1 MSALSYLLIN
11 SRHRIQDALAS
22 IEATDTEEASGF
34 AYVKLAHAY
43 RTLAMCQL
51 LLQADA
57 QAFCVNLRRSA
68 QTAHQFFTQLRLG
81 RGFNPVH
88 SCASRAFSFTD
99 ALVAGDLPTAR
110 ELGRLLPTHHDPR
123 IEYED
128 DFLLPHCMGLML
140 LAPPEREAMLV
151 AALARWRAVL
161 EGGADPYLDA
171 IHALLGRDGTA
182 FDDALERLIH
192 ARGQQFA
199 QGRRDMSIDEETQ
212 LTEGRLFMKGLALL
226 RLAEVLGLET
236 QQGYA
241 MMPSLARLPLA
252 SLPLVPHAWKN
263 PELA

>member
-1 MSALSYLLIN
+1 MSELASLLIN

-22 IEATDTEEASGF
+22 IEATDTEESSGF
-34 AYVKLAHAY
+34 AYVKLAYAY

-57 QAFCVNLRRSA
+57 QAFSLNLRRSA
-68 QTAHQFFTQLRLG
+68 QTTLQFFTQLQLG
-81 RGFNPVH
+81 RDFNPVH
-88 SCASRAFSFTD
+88 SCASRVFSFTD

-110 ELGRLLPTHHDPR
+110 ELGQLLPTHHDPR

-140 LAPPEREAMLV
+140 LAPPGQEATLV
-151 AALARWRAVL
+151 AALARWRTVL

-171 IHALLGRDGTA
+171 LHALLGGEGNA

-199 QGRRDMSIDEETQ
+199 QGKRDMSIDEETQ

-236 QQGYA
+236 QQGYV
-241 MMPSLARLPLA
+241 MMPSLARPPLATLPL
-252 SLPLVPHAWKN
+252 PPHAWKS
-263 PELA
+263 PGLA